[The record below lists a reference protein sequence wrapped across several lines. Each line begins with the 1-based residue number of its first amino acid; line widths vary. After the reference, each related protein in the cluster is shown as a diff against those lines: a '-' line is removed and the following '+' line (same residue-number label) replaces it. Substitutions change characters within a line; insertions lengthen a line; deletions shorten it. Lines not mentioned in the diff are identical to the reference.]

1 MLVFVRRTITPV
13 PGGAPAKTVK
23 QLPCGFAKPVGFL
36 PNLFLVDA
44 GLVDLSQL

>member
-1 MLVFVRRTITPV
+1 MLVFVRPTDTTLP
-13 PGGAPAKTVK
+13 PAAAKTLN